1 MLEEVVIGKMAVQEP
16 QAKPKAKTLHVRV
29 ADKAKEGNPVVNVRM
44 PIGIVKFGLKMAK
57 AYAPEMKDQ
66 DIDWDSIVEVIQE
79 GETGMLVQV
88 DDEAENKT
96 VEVWVE

>member
-1 MLEEVVIGKMAVQEP
+1 MAVQEP
-16 QAKPKAKTLHVRV
+16 QAKTKAKSLHIRV
-29 ADKAKEGNPVVNVRM
+29 VDKSKEGQPAVNVRM

-57 AYAPEMKDQ
+57 AYAPEMRDK
-66 DIDWDSIVEVIQE
+66 DIDWDSLAEMIAQ

>member
-1 MLEEVVIGKMAVQEP
+1 MAVQEP
-16 QAKPKAKTLHVRV
+16 QAKPQAKTLHVRV
-29 ADKAKEGNPVVNVRM
+29 VDKSKEGHPVVNVRM

-57 AYAPEMKDQ
+57 AYAPEMKDK
-66 DIDWDSIVEVIQE
+66 DIDWDSIAAMIDE
-79 GETGMLVQV
+79 GEMGKLVEV